1 MTLEAGRSSS
11 LEGNEVHLAEESVH
25 ASVGLTTLSHEA
37 GQSECF
43 FLSIDLAI
51 LVNLKESGKYY
62 TYIGNFDLH

>member
-1 MTLEAGRSSS
+1 MTFEAVRCSS
-11 LEGNEVHLAEESVH
+11 LEGNEVHLSKESVH

-51 LVNLKESGKYY
+51 LVNLEGVRE
-62 TYIGNFDLH
+62 G